1 MDRML
6 NFIIFIVSTLH
17 YITYFLNF
25 WYINYANIEIS
36 FSGEVASL
44 TGSELNSLLLS
55 GGADG
60 KTCIYD
66 LNRRI
71 LVNHLQYGS
80 SVTCLRWLPLEV
92 SYISY
97 LIHLLLSNIGNTF
110 LLNFNF
116 MMIFSW
122 IPVEFKFY

>member
-1 MDRML
+1 MYQL
-6 NFIIFIVSTLH
+6 T
-17 YITYFLNF
+17 
-25 WYINYANIEIS
+25 NIEARHLYLI
-36 FSGEVASL
+36 SGEVTSL

-92 SYISY
+92 FLD
-97 LIHLLLSNIGNTF
+97 LIFVTLIACTSNI
-110 LLNFNF
+110 
-116 MMIFSW
+116 
-122 IPVEFKFY
+122 

>member
-1 MDRML
+1 M
-6 NFIIFIVSTLH
+6 T
-17 YITYFLNF
+17 
-25 WYINYANIEIS
+25 
-36 FSGEVASL
+36 SL

-92 SYISY
+92 FSLSYEMSSELKMVKDIW
-97 LIHLLLSNIGNTF
+97 NIGNPF
-110 LLNFNF
+110 LLNINN

-122 IPVEFKFY
+122 IPVEFKYY